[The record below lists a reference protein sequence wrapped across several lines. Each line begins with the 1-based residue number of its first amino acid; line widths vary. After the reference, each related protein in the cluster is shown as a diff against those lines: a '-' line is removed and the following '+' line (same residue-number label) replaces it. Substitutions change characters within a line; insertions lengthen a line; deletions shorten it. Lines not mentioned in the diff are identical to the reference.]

1 MNIKEY
7 GLLTLALGFTA
18 AVSAGLLGM
27 GKPAFSDLD
36 KNSDGQL
43 TQEEAAVDSELANN
57 FDVID
62 QDGNGYIT
70 TAEYNA
76 SVENDTSGDS

>member
-1 MNIKEY
+1 MNIKEIS
-7 GLLTLALGFTA
+7 LLTLALGFTA

-36 KNSDGQL
+36 QNSDGQL
-43 TQEEAAVDSELANN
+43 TREEAAADSELANN

-70 TAEYNA
+70 SAEYNA